1 MYEVLYLKFS
11 PHTFSVTVK
20 FGACCMKV
28 QWGEFRINKTILLYI
43 LRYFIDIF
51 CRGACFEY
59 ASFFMRKKCQ
69 LDCMVST
76 LSQNFLHYR
85 RIVKKSRKFSS
96 ITTEMFG
103 IVVGVLLL
111 LLFSINS
118 YISQTFD
125 EIWGRISTKLFA
137 QNQEIY
143 FVEEFSLLVCCKY
156 SLNINIKNKYSNYR
170 VLSRFIWVFFHDYS
184 RIAGLQ

>member
-20 FGACCMKV
+20 FGACCMTV

-51 CRGACFEY
+51 CRDACCKY

-69 LDCMVST
+69 LDCMVSS

-96 ITTEMFG
+96 ITTEMFE
-103 IVVGVLLL
+103 IVVDVLLL

-118 YISQTFD
+118 YISQTFE
-125 EIWGRISTKLFA
+125 EIWCRISTKLFA

-143 FVEEFSLLVCCKY
+143 FVEEFSLL
-156 SLNINIKNKYSNYR
+156 
-170 VLSRFIWVFFHDYS
+170 
-184 RIAGLQ
+184 GLL

>member
-20 FGACCMKV
+20 FGACCMTV
-28 QWGEFRINKTILLYI
+28 QWGEFRINKIILLYI

-51 CRGACFEY
+51 CRDACYKY

-69 LDCMVST
+69 LHCMVSI

-85 RIVKKSRKFSS
+85 RIVKKFRKFSS

-125 EIWGRISTKLFA
+125 EIWGGISTKLFA
-137 QNQEIY
+137 LNQGIY
-143 FVEEFSLLVCCKY
+143 FVEELSLL
-156 SLNINIKNKYSNYR
+156 
-170 VLSRFIWVFFHDYS
+170 
-184 RIAGLQ
+184 GLL